1 MNILIDERI
10 RNKEEDFLKNELNLN
25 VEKIRL
31 SSFVYPE
38 ISGHSDIFYAKINNK
53 IYCSPNAPIK
63 NPSFIIGKEEVKNT
77 NEKATVKKVRLYN
90 VVDFVKG
97 ALGSGLYPNL
107 TKVQASGFISLMRS
121 KDMYYVEDEMKF
133 KEELDKF
140 VSNL

>member
-1 MNILIDERI
+1 MFEVVIILA
-10 RNKEEDFLKNELNLN
+10 KE
-25 VEKIRL
+25 VE
-31 SSFVYPE
+31 S
-38 ISGHSDIFYAKINNK
+38 
-53 IYCSPNAPIK
+53 
-63 NPSFIIGKEEVKNT
+63 KEEVKNT
-77 NEKATVKKVRLYN
+77 KKKATVKKVRLYN